1 MENNQKIRYWV
12 YGIAIIVL
20 VVELLRFL
28 IFVIIDRDSLE
39 YVFLLL
45 SILVSVAAII
55 IRFWIIDPKKV
66 SVAIDRTKKDTMRF
80 LNIMPLAMII
90 CTTADFL
97 MKVDFIIGMLT
108 FVIAQIMFI
117 FAYTGLISVAP
128 QSIFAKDVKSLNLL
142 STAFWVIIPAGT
154 YFLLIFNP
162 SDFITLAVIPYIIVL
177 SLMGLLTFF
186 AFNIQ
191 SRTIG
196 FRLSL
201 ATGGLMFFISD
212 ALLAINK
219 FNTPIPASGQWVGLT
234 YLMAV
239 LLLQYAIL
247 FLQTDTRKNTYK

>member
-1 MENNQKIRYWV
+1 MRYGV

-28 IFVIIDRDSLE
+28 IFLKTDTDSLE

-45 SILVSVAAII
+45 SILVSIAAII
-55 IRFWIIDPKKV
+55 IRFKIIDPKKV
-66 SVAIDRTKKDTMRF
+66 SVAIDRTEKDTMRF
-80 LNIMPLAMII
+80 LNMMPLAMIV

-97 MKVDFIIGMLT
+97 IKVDFIIGMLI
-108 FVIAQIMFI
+108 FVIAQIMYI
-117 FAYTGLISVAP
+117 FAYTGLIGLKT

-177 SLMGLLTFF
+177 SLMGLFTFF
-186 AFNIQ
+186 AYNIK
-191 SRTIG
+191 SRAIG

-201 ATGGLMFFISD
+201 ASGGLMFFISD

-219 FNTPIPASGQWVGLT
+219 FNTPIPASGQWVGIT

-247 FLQTDTRKNTYK
+247 FLQTNTGKSIYK